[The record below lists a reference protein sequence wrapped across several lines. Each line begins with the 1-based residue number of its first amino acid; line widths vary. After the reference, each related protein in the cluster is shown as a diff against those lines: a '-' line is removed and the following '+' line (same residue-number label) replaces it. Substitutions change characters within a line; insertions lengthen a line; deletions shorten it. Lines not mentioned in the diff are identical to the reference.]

1 MEKVT
6 YLTIEGDKNLREELQ
21 NLKGPAREQLS
32 KRLRLA
38 IQQGDLSENAD
49 YISAKEEQGFIE
61 GRIQALESM
70 LKNVVII
77 EEQKKTS
84 DVVDIGVK
92 ITLQEE
98 GNDPETYILVGPQE
112 ANPLKGKI
120 SFESPFGKALLKH
133 RVGEIVNAETPQGI
147 IRLKLLKIE

>member
-49 YISAKEEQGFIE
+49 YISAKEEQGFME
-61 GRIQALESM
+61 GRIQALEGM

-84 DVVDIGVK
+84 DVVDIGAK

>member
-84 DVVDIGVK
+84 DVVDIGAK

>member
-21 NLKGPAREQLS
+21 NLKGPSREQLS

-84 DVVDIGVK
+84 DVVDIGAK

-112 ANPLKGKI
+112 ANPLKGRI

>member
-21 NLKGPAREQLS
+21 NLKGPSREQLS

-49 YISAKEEQGFIE
+49 YISAKEEQGFME

-84 DVVDIGVK
+84 DVVDIGAK

-112 ANPLKGKI
+112 ANPLKGRI

>member
-49 YISAKEEQGFIE
+49 YISAKEEQGFME

-70 LKNVVII
+70 LKHVVII

-84 DVVDIGVK
+84 DVVDIGAK

>member
-49 YISAKEEQGFIE
+49 YISAKEEQGFME

-84 DVVDIGVK
+84 DVVDIGAK

-120 SFESPFGKALLKH
+120 SFESPFGKALLMH

>member
-49 YISAKEEQGFIE
+49 YISAKEEQGFME

-84 DVVDIGVK
+84 DVVDIGAK